1 MEIIKGI
8 TKNAPFKIVLYGVAG
23 IGKSSL
29 AAKSSNPLFLDL
41 EGGLARIDADKTP
54 RLETWEQVIEAL
66 KFAYQS
72 KDYDTIVVDTL
83 DGLEELIRKHVCRAN
98 SWKSIEQAGYG
109 KGYVLMLECLQN
121 FLDIC
126 DKLNKNVILIG
137 HEQIK
142 TFASPDQD
150 SYDRYFLKMH
160 TKLSGV
166 IVARAD
172 AVLFAQYESVLK
184 GDRADDTR
192 LRAIGTGK
200 RIIRTQETPAYIAK
214 NRFNLEPTIEMNPSI
229 FEKLK

>member
-1 MEIIKGI
+1 
-8 TKNAPFKIVLYGVAG
+8 
-23 IGKSSL
+23 
-29 AAKSSNPLFLDL
+29 
-41 EGGLARIDADKTP
+41 
-54 RLETWEQVIEAL
+54 
-66 KFAYQS
+66 
-72 KDYDTIVVDTL
+72 
-83 DGLEELIRKHVCRAN
+83 
-98 SWKSIEQAGYG
+98 
-109 KGYVLMLECLQN
+109 MLECLQN

-150 SYDRYFLKMH
+150 SYDRYSLKMH